1 MNNPID
7 NTPRVTRSQLS
18 GNDHRPYTET
28 GSAGASAKSPSSA
41 RLDSSLQS
49 NRLQAVHEAIEH
61 TPEIDS
67 KRVADIRERIARG
80 DYPLNVERIAER
92 FAAFEKLLDG

>member
-1 MNNPID
+1 MTNPID
-7 NTPRVTRSQLS
+7 NRPRVTPPQVS
-18 GNDHRPYTET
+18 GTDHRPRAET
-28 GSAGASAKSPSSA
+28 GSAGATAKAPSSP
-41 RLDSSLQS
+41 RLDSSLQL
-49 NRLQAVHEAIEH
+49 NHVQAAHEAFEH

-67 KRVADIRERIARG
+67 KRVADIRARIARG